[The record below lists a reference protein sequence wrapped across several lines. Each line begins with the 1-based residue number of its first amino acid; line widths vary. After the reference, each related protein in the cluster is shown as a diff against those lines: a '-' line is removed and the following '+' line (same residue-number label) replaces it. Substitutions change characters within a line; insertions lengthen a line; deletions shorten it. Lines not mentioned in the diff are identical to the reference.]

1 MAAFPSFPHNFRL
14 VDMGEFA
21 GFRHSFPQVTDGTNS
36 SIGSLVFPPRR
47 MHGVHVLL
55 VERRADFVANGT
67 SMVAEI
73 LKQFSY
79 EVTVVESASAA
90 LLSLYHG
97 KEKFDV
103 LIANFYLPD
112 KEVNVKLLEEAIK
125 RKLLVVQISDEKDEN
140 GDEVARRAIEQG
152 VFLYLEK
159 PFPVDMLKYLWQH
172 VYRERRLMNH
182 STHQALDIS
191 MVAETLMNGQNN
203 IVFTDNQT
211 ATEFATDS
219 NNVNLVPTRR
229 RGAKFKWTEELH
241 AKFMHAVNQLGAGNC
256 YPKEISE
263 MMNVPGLTRE
273 KIASHLQRCRDNKW
287 RPVEEHGNR
296 RRSRTMQSTSQPRRP
311 RHKKFG
317 LMPTVEEL
325 EANNNGIMPPQ
336 EQIVA
341 AAPAAN
347 NEISSQNGG
356 NNNNYEYRSLMT
368 VSTNSVTYID
378 TGILQAVQSSAG
390 IIQDRRLLG
399 EVQTHPIVADSVTNT
414 DVGVFQTGQSSAGVL
429 EIGQSSA
436 GTSHD
441 PYRPQLEEVQT
452 HPVVTDSLN
461 IDETAFVNSSPI
473 PWQFDDG
480 LMFDDLLNIPEG
492 MLPRIFFGGQLNFP
506 F

>member
-241 AKFMHAVNQLGAGNC
+241 AKFMDAVNQLGAGNC

-296 RRSRTMQSTSQPRRP
+296 RRSRTVRSTSQPRRP

-325 EANNNGIMPPQ
+325 EANNNGIMPLQ

-399 EVQTHPIVADSVTNT
+399 EVQTDPVVANSVTDIDT
-414 DVGVFQTGQSSAGVL
+414 GVFQTGRSSAGVL

-436 GTSHD
+436 GTSYD
-441 PYRPQLEEVQT
+441 PYRPQLEELQT

-492 MLPRIFFGGQLNFP
+492 MLPRIFFGGQLNSP

>member
-21 GFRHSFPQVTDGTNS
+21 GFRHSFPQVTDEANS

-211 ATEFATDS
+211 ATAFATDS
-219 NNVNLVPTRR
+219 DNVNLVPTRR

-241 AKFMHAVNQLGAGNC
+241 AKFMHAVNQLGAG
-256 YPKEISE
+256 
-263 MMNVPGLTRE
+263 R
-273 KIASHLQRCRDNKW
+273 
-287 RPVEEHGNR
+287 
-296 RRSRTMQSTSQPRRP
+296 
-311 RHKKFG
+311 
-317 LMPTVEEL
+317 
-325 EANNNGIMPPQ
+325 
-336 EQIVA
+336 
-341 AAPAAN
+341 
-347 NEISSQNGG
+347 
-356 NNNNYEYRSLMT
+356 
-368 VSTNSVTYID
+368 
-378 TGILQAVQSSAG
+378 ILQAVQSSAC

-492 MLPRIFFGGQLNFP
+492 MSPRIFFGGQLNFP